1 MPSLFKIIL
10 KNGSEAYTRDK
21 IFADFMNKTYK
32 YRITYMD
39 ILGFRK
45 ETTVKAN
52 STEMAKVVFSN
63 LYPGRYQIVS
73 VEEK

>member
-1 MPSLFKIIL
+1 MKVYKMQLNS
-10 KNGSEAYTRDK
+10 GMVAYTPDK
-21 IFADFMNKTYK
+21 IMADFMNKTYK